1 MSRIRTNFITN
12 RMANGAP
19 TVSNGLVISGVTTCN
34 ATANQPLV
42 LNNTNSNGQ
51 SSISFQSAGTTIYNV
66 GSNKDGDG
74 NIDFFIYDEVNNKHR
89 FNIDASGKVGINS
102 SVPSSALE
110 IYTAASAAWKFRID
124 TTVSDGAGFYQRSN
138 GEFEMV
144 LRDASN
150 NNNYICLLYTS
161 PSPRD
166 GLLSRMP
173 SSA

>member
-42 LNNTNSNGQ
+42 LNNTNTNGQ

-74 NIDFFIYDEVNNKHR
+74 NI
-89 FNIDASGKVGINS
+89 
-102 SVPSSALE
+102 
-110 IYTAASAAWKFRID
+110 
-124 TTVSDGAGFYQRSN
+124 
-138 GEFEMV
+138 
-144 LRDASN
+144 
-150 NNNYICLLYTS
+150 CLLYTS

-166 GLLSRMP
+166 ATLSRMP